1 MAFNYYIA
9 NSCTLSTGIYI
20 KTVDNLISTK
30 IYKLSIGGGIDCY
43 SVTSFDVVD
52 IAQLATYVS
61 GPWQSCSECLTPTT
75 PTPTASVTQ
84 TPTNTPTN
92 TSTQTPT
99 NTTTSTS
106 TPTPTKTPT
115 QTPTNTLTPTNTST
129 PTKTPT
135 QTQTPTN
142 TSTTTNTPTNTSTK
156 TPTPTNTP
164 TNTTTPTNTPTNTQ
178 TPTSSPC
185 PVSGISVNVQ
195 YEFTNQMAGSYSGG
209 TWDASLGNIPHPVYS
224 SENGDCTIIEL
235 NAVELGGFNGLNN

>member
-1 MAFNYYIA
+1 M
-9 NSCTLSTGIYI
+9 
-20 KTVDNLISTK
+20 
-30 IYKLSIGGGIDCY
+30 
-43 SVTSFDVVD
+43 
-52 IAQLATYVS
+52 
-61 GPWQSCSECLTPTT
+61 
-75 PTPTASVTQ
+75 
-84 TPTNTPTN
+84 
-92 TSTQTPT
+92 
-99 NTTTSTS
+99 
-106 TPTPTKTPT
+106 
-115 QTPTNTLTPTNTST
+115 TPTNTST

>member
-61 GPWQSCSECLTPTT
+61 GPWQTCSECLTPTT

-135 QTQTPTN
+135 QTQTPT
-142 TSTTTNTPTNTSTK
+142 K
-156 TPTPTNTP
+156 
-164 TNTTTPTNTPTNTQ
+164 TTTPTNTPTNTQ

-185 PVSGISVNVQ
+185 PVSGISANVQ

-209 TWDASLGNIPHPVYS
+209 TWEESLGNIPHPIYS